1 VVEVNIN
8 DNSPIKEKVLVD
20 IDKFILFHK
29 NRVSLLK
36 DFANKKSHGRLI
48 FQISFLGFESLA
60 KLLFLD
66 ETSSKVRFISLLSIA
81 NHGIT
86 KDEAKELYE
95 DWRCSLIH
103 QGFVAEPWNTLEMWN
118 EYDVSFLSYSEN
130 KLRSSQE
137 YPPES
142 IIAIYE
148 SRIGYV
154 EEHFKKTNTKS
165 VEFYSE
171 NAKRKENNP
180 HSNNNITDYEK
191 NNSQE

>member
-1 VVEVNIN
+1 MTENDIN
-8 DNSPIKEKVLVD
+8 NRKEKILAD

-29 NRVSLLK
+29 NRISLLK
-36 DFANKKSHGRLI
+36 DFASKKSHDRLI

-60 KLLFLD
+60 KLLFLN
-66 ETSSKVRFISLLSIA
+66 ETSSKARFISLLYIP

-86 KDEAKELYE
+86 RDEATKLYE

-103 QGFVAEPWNTLEMWN
+103 QGFVAEPWNTLENWS
-118 EYDVSFLSYSEN
+118 EYDITFLSYPEN
-130 KLRSSQE
+130 KLRAATE

-148 SRIGYV
+148 SRIEYT
-154 EEHFKKTNTKS
+154 EEHFKKTNTKL

-171 NAKRKENNP
+171 NAK
-180 HSNNNITDYEK
+180 S
-191 NNSQE
+191 